1 MRKWKTNSYV
11 LSVCVLISEYVRQQ
25 QQDAKRSS
33 AGEDSVASLVDAPH
47 ASDSS
52 PPIVSRPSLNAL
64 ARFLSLEIQHPMN
77 QNQNSETSFTTL
89 HNLLRRLEISLDSPQ
104 DFEQLSWQLVSIL
117 TQIESPDAVCN
128 VVEQIS
134 ECVALSFA
142 RAEGGDLDVD
152 SASST
157 LARTSLLGV
166 FVRSFL
172 FAVNRLLF
180 EGLSRLFDDVQQYLE
195 RFKEDVE
202 KEKKLEKEEKD
213 SSLDIM
219 ASPASQHLWN
229 EGKVDDDELLL
240 SPIQSGTATPS
251 RNVQQSSLLTP
262 APMKLDPQGLT
273 EKLLTT
279 DAVQDVDDPAMW
291 SNDQLNYIL
300 SDMARELERGQ
311 RDRQRDSQAEGQA
324 TEEQLRLLRKKMD
337 GSNPTVLFVKYLS
350 FLHDRDYQ
358 GALDSLHQYH
368 DVLSPS
374 QSQCSDFNGSGYG
387 TSSTSVSTGG
397 AGQHFRGSGIQ
408 YAALNLAGL
417 QILFDHYNA
426 AQESIQEAIRVA
438 QHHGDHICVAFAL
451 AWLIGINQKLGKSKD
466 SVLQLVTSCLDR
478 ARELRLPSLQVLATL
493 TEVET
498 DLMRGST
505 TRSETMG
512 SASQFIPHMIA
523 AHTPAPRPLHI
534 WSRLQE
540 TLQSIASIATPAA
553 SFSATG
559 TRTMIALQMQAGVAS
574 GEDSSAKATGTGMDW
589 IKSTEAILDTVWK
602 LSGKVTISAA
612 AAWKMFGHRSLEQLF
627 TRIHLSCYEDSAST
641 REIALAVS
649 QMAMSK
655 LAETMP
661 GSIVF
666 QQALSFLVDVAEGGN
681 GHLLHDMSYQKA
693 MHRLF
698 FQWALQRGEFAR
710 ADVHLNA
717 VLALSP
723 EGKDFPAYL
732 EALMLKTSLW
742 TAVGDYPRS
751 LALLESLE
759 TTCGEHGFVYLQA
772 QVLIA
777 ISRTRFQA
785 SAPHAPFASL
795 TSLLKGVDIC
805 TRHHYDLL
813 LAEAHVAM
821 AEIYV
826 AMGKLQDAHTLI
838 NNQMPLVIEHGSID
852 LRGECLLVLAQ
863 TMIAS
868 IKRSK
873 EGVKEQAPAASKAIQ
888 MLKSSAEVFSMVQN
902 LRRLKEIS
910 YIQSLVYN
918 HVAAQAERSSSD
930 SSSVCTQREEAAAS
944 FLQHSEQLKHAA
956 FLTVE
961 PFFDL
966 EFPDNIRKVIA
977 HRSRE
982 I

>member
-1 MRKWKTNSYV
+1 MRKWKANSYV
-11 LSVCVLISEYVRQQ
+11 LSVCILISEYVRQ

-33 AGEDSVASLVDAPH
+33 AGEDSVASLVDAPQ
-47 ASDSS
+47 ASDSA
-52 PPIVSRPSLNAL
+52 PPVVSRSSLNAL
-64 ARFLSLEIQHPMN
+64 ARFLSLEIQHPVN
-77 QNQNSETSFTTL
+77 ENQNSQTSFTTL
-89 HNLLRRLEISLDSPQ
+89 HNLLRRLEKNLESSQ

-128 VVEQIS
+128 IVEQIS
-134 ECVALSFA
+134 ECVTLSSA
-142 RAEGGDLDVD
+142 REEGEEIDVD

-172 FAVNRLLF
+172 LAVNRLLF
-180 EGLSRLFDDVQQYLE
+180 DGFSRLFDDVQQYLE
-195 RFKEDVE
+195 HFKEDVE
-202 KEKKLEKEEKD
+202 KEKKLEKD
-213 SSLDIM
+213 SSLDIIG
-219 ASPASQHLWN
+219 SPASQNLWN
-229 EGKVDDDELLL
+229 EGKTDDDELLL
-240 SPIQSGTATPS
+240 SPIQSGIATPLH
-251 RNVQQSSLLTP
+251 NVQQSTLLTP
-262 APMKLDPQGLT
+262 APMKLDSQDLT
-273 EKLLTT
+273 EKLLSA
-279 DAVQDVDDPAMW
+279 DAVRGVDDPAMW

-300 SDMARELERGQ
+300 GDMARGMERGQ
-311 RDRQRDSQAEGQA
+311 RDRLRDSQAEGQS
-324 TEEQLRLLRKKMD
+324 TDEQLRQLQKKMD
-337 GSNPTVLFVKYLS
+337 GSNPTVLFVRYLS

-374 QSQCSDFNGSGYG
+374 QNSYSGTSGSSDGTNSTTVSSGGSG
-387 TSSTSVSTGG
+387 
-397 AGQHFRGSGIQ
+397 QQFRGSGIQ

-426 AQESIQEAIRVA
+426 AHESIQEAIRVA

-451 AWLIGINQKLGKSKD
+451 AWLIRINQKLGKSKD

-478 ARELRLPSLQVLATL
+478 ARELHLPSLQVLATL
-493 TEVET
+493 TEVESG
-498 DLMRGST
+498 LMRGST
-505 TRSETMG
+505 TRPEMMG
-512 SASQFIPHMIA
+512 SAAQFVPHMIA
-523 AHTPAPRPLHI
+523 AHMPAPRPLHI

-540 TLQSIASIATPAA
+540 TLQSIAAIAAPAA
-553 SFSATG
+553 SFSTTG

-574 GEDSSAKATGTGMDW
+574 GEDTSAKATGTGMDW

-602 LSGKVTISAA
+602 LSGKVAISAA
-612 AAWKMFGHRSLEQLF
+612 VAWKMFGHRSLEQVF
-627 TRIHLSCYEDSAST
+627 TRLHLSCYEDSAST
-641 REIALAVS
+641 GEIALTVS

-655 LAETMP
+655 LTEATP
-661 GSIVF
+661 SSVVY

-693 MHRLF
+693 IHRIF
-698 FQWALQRGEFAR
+698 FQWALQRGELAR
-710 ADVHLNA
+710 AEVHLNA

-742 TAVGDYPRS
+742 TASGDYPRS
-751 LALLESLE
+751 LALLETLE
-759 TTCGEHGFVYLQA
+759 TTCNEHGFIYLQA

-777 ISRTRFQA
+777 ISRTRFQG

-795 TSLLKGVDIC
+795 TTLLKGVDIC
-805 TRHHYDLL
+805 TSYHYDLL
-813 LAEAHVAM
+813 LAKAHVAM
-821 AEIYV
+821 AEIYI

-838 NNQMPLVIEHGSID
+838 NDQMPLVIEHGSIN
-852 LRGECLLVLAQ
+852 LRGECLLLLAK
-863 TMIAS
+863 TMIAT

-873 EGVKEQAPAASKAIQ
+873 EGAKESSPATSKAIQ

-918 HVAAQAERSSSD
+918 HVAAQAEGSSSD
-930 SSSVCTQREEAAAS
+930 SSSVCSQREEAAAS
-944 FLQHSEQLKHAA
+944 FLQYSEQLKQTP
-956 FLTVE
+956 FLAVE

-966 EFPDNIRKVIA
+966 EFPDSIRKVIA